1 MNVFLYNLLFLTTI
15 IELALAQMKPQPLD
29 PVMAAGK
36 APKADEP
43 VIIVGGGLAGMA
55 AAIESSTSGRRQ
67 SRPCGQRSIFRREQ
81 CKGKQWNQRLRHKGA
96 KETWNF

>member
-43 VIIVGGGLAGMA
+43 VGLGFGKMA
-55 AAIESSTSGRRQ
+55 SKCPLI
-67 SRPCGQRSIFRREQ
+67 
-81 CKGKQWNQRLRHKGA
+81 LL
-96 KETWNF
+96 